1 MSGLPSLSRGTPP
14 GIRAKLEPVVRST
27 STLGLAFVLA
37 ACAAARTEAPP
48 PAPTPV
54 AASPSRVERPR
65 LWAEPLSRLG
75 LPNLHRV
82 SPVYYR
88 SAQPTRE
95 GMQEAVK
102 LGVRTVVNLRAVTS
116 DRALLE
122 DLPLRYE
129 HISVKAWHAEDEDAV
144 RFLRIVSDPAYQ
156 PVLVH
161 CQHGADR
168 TGMMTALYRIAIQG
182 WSKQDA
188 IAEMT
193 QGGFGYHAIWG
204 NLVGY
209 VRQADVPRLLAEADV
224 QPQGR

>member
-1 MSGLPSLSRGTPP
+1 MLPS
-14 GIRAKLEPVVRST
+14 VVRRASI
-27 STLGLAFVLA
+27 LGLAFLAA
-37 ACAAARTEAPP
+37 ACAAARTEATP
-48 PAPTPV
+48 PV
-54 AASPSRVERPR
+54 AAPAAASSRPDRPR
-65 LWAEPLSRLG
+65 LWAEPLSRPG
-75 LPNLHRV
+75 LPNLFRV

-102 LGVRTVVNLRAVTS
+102 LGVKTIVNLRAVTS
-116 DRALLE
+116 DRALID

-144 RFLRIVSDPAYQ
+144 RFLRIVNDPAHQ

-168 TGMMTALYRIAIQG
+168 TGMMTALYRVAIQG
-182 WSKQDA
+182 WSKPEA

-209 VRQADVPRLLAEADV
+209 VRQADVQRLLAEAEV
-224 QPQGR
+224 QPRGR